1 MHMMRRRALV
11 CICTLLTPVIGG
23 GLSLIFQVVVDIFV
37 QLFDHRDS
45 TIDTKLSTWMCALD
59 VIITRFISNSSPML
73 SCRFRAA
80 IMYII
85 NHAEA
90 SI

>member
-1 MHMMRRRALV
+1 MHMLRRRALV

-45 TIDTKLSTWMCALD
+45 TIDTKLSAWMCALG
-59 VIITRFISNSSPML
+59 VIITLLFRIHL
-73 SCRFRAA
+73 FRAA

>member
-1 MHMMRRRALV
+1 MLRRRALV

-45 TIDTKLSTWMCALD
+45 TIDTKLSAWMCALG
-59 VIITRFISNSSPML
+59 VIITLFEFISHAEL
-73 SCRFRAA
+73 SLSGGHH
-80 IMYII
+80 IYII
-85 NHAEA
+85 NPCRSNH
-90 SI
+90 